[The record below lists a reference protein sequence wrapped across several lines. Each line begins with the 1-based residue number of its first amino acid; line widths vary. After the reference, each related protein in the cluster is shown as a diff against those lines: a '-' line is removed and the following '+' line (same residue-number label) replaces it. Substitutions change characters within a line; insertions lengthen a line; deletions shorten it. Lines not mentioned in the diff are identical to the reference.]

1 VGGRLIS
8 TRAPDLRQRDDHYEW
23 ISGYLQARGYAK
35 NTRIL
40 MAVVSSSLA
49 FTAVGAV
56 YGTWVHRGLG
66 LALGAVATVASIAFT
81 AMWLRGWPS
90 RRQSLT
96 FALAGNSFIGAAA
109 LLQAEPLLA
118 FVATTGM
125 AVAGGYLAFFHTTR
139 FILLNVA
146 LAIAVGAASAV
157 QMSLKGEMFVA
168 IVGFWLLMELNLGV
182 PLAIHTVIRT
192 LGADVVRSDHD
203 PLTGLLTR
211 RAFYERLYSL
221 LEAPDR
227 GGNSFLVFVMIDLD
241 DFKRLNDTYG
251 HAAGDQALAAV
262 GWSLR
267 QHSPR
272 TATIGR
278 SGGEEFVVADLL
290 NTTDVGDMADRLCA
304 AIRAVPHPVT
314 GSVGTALIAMRDI
327 GDLRAAIDG
336 LMRSADAAM
345 YVAKRRG
352 GNQVQHSAASQA

>member
-1 VGGRLIS
+1 
-8 TRAPDLRQRDDHYEW
+8 
-23 ISGYLQARGYAK
+23 
-35 NTRIL
+35 

-56 YGTWVHRGLG
+56 YGSWVDRELG
-66 LALGAVATVASIAFT
+66 FVLGALAAVASVAFT
-81 AMWLRGWPS
+81 TMWLRGWPS
-90 RRQSLT
+90 RKQSLT
-96 FALAGNSFIGAAA
+96 FALAGNSLIGAAA

-139 FILLNVA
+139 FIFLNVA

-157 QMSLKGEMFVA
+157 QMALRGEAFVA

-192 LGADVVRSDHD
+192 LGVDVVRSDHD
-203 PLTGLLTR
+203 PLTGLLSR
-211 RAFYERLYSL
+211 RAFYDRLYSL
-221 LEAPDR
+221 LESPDKAD
-227 GGNSFLVFVMIDLD
+227 GCYLVFVMIDLD

-267 QHSPR
+267 QHSSK

-290 NTTDVGDMADRLCA
+290 STPDAADMADRLCT
-304 AIRAVPHPVT
+304 AIRTVPHPAT
-314 GSVGTALIAMRDI
+314 GSVGTAIIALRDI
-327 GDLRAAIDG
+327 GDVRVVIDG

-345 YVAKRRG
+345 YSAKRSG
-352 GNQVQHSAASQA
+352 GNQVRHSAVDRP